1 MKKIR
6 LEKTTA
12 HLSQLEV
19 LLIFRLGSMRA
30 VLLFSPFDS
39 VGGGGRGLRLR
50 AMQ

>member
-1 MKKIR
+1 MRSMKKIR

-39 VGGGGRGLRLR
+39 VGGGGDGD
-50 AMQ
+50 